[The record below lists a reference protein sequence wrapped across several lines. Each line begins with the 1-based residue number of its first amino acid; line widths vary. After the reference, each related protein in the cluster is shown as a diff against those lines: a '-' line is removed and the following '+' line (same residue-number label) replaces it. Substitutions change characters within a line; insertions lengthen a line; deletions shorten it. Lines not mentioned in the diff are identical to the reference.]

1 MTFNSLHAG
10 MKNWDPRFS
19 IDFELKFLIKR
30 IYNYFIIYNNIFLI
44 FWKTYKLKLDTN
56 EYRCVA
62 LSGIYK
68 VFFNFQTNLL
78 KISWTSTSGPRVEC
92 SAKISMF
99 FICRTFANFVRFF
112 FSFCPFFY
120 FRKGGHPGNICLCP
134 SLLGVRNIYDV
145 LEQFSLEPKKSDCY
159 LCFLSSPSRQPVY
172 KSTITILCQE
182 RLVSKSP
189 NFTLFAYFLYLF
201 S

>member
-1 MTFNSLHAG
+1 MNLNLWAKSRMFGQDFDVLH
-10 MKNWDPRFS
+10 
-19 IDFELKFLIKR
+19 LQ
-30 IYNYFIIYNNIFLI
+30 NIC
-44 FWKTYKLKLDTN
+44 KL
-56 EYRCVA
+56 C
-62 LSGIYK
+62 
-68 VFFNFQTNLL
+68 
-78 KISWTSTSGPRVEC
+78 P
-92 SAKISMF
+92 
-99 FICRTFANFVRFF
+99 FF